1 MRAGVIG
8 AAVVFLAILGVLLLE
23 RPDNGPADRMTH
35 EICVAHRA
43 SIDAHALERDP
54 AAVSAEADCDRAAS
68 TYAGHGYWRIEV
80 PVRVI
85 RADGVA
91 ADIYCVLPA
100 ADRERNPRINCV
112 P

>member
-1 MRAGVIG
+1 MRAGFLG

-23 RPDNGPADRMTH
+23 RPDNGPADSVTH
-35 EICVAHRA
+35 ETCVNHRA
-43 SIDAHALERDP
+43 SIVAHALERDP

-91 ADIYCVLPA
+91 ADLYCVMPS
-100 ADRERNPRINCV
+100 ADRDPRGINCA